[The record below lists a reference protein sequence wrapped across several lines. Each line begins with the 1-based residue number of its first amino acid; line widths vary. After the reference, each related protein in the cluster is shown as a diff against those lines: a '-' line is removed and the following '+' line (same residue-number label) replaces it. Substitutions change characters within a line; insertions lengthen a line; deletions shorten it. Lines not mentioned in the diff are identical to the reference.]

1 MTRDDRSDV
10 MHERA
15 SDAAQLLAAALFSAE
30 QHRDQRR
37 KGVRETP
44 YINHPLEV
52 SERIVRVGGVH
63 DIEVLVAAIL
73 HDTIEDTETTAE
85 EIERHFGAP
94 VAALVLEVTDDRSL
108 TWMERKRL
116 EIEQAALVSPRA
128 KLIKLSDKISNVA
141 DTETNPP
148 SAWSR
153 QRRRDYLDFAEQIA
167 LGCRGV
173 NEALDAEF
181 VRVLAS
187 ARAHIG

>member
-1 MTRDDRSDV
+1 MPDIILKALHFAADK
-10 MHERA
+10 HRA
-15 SDAAQLLAAALFSAE
+15 QSRKDA
-30 QHRDQRR
+30 D
-37 KGVRETP
+37 GTP
-44 YINHPLEV
+44 YINHPIALAHLLANYAGITDQNV
-52 SERIVRVGGVH
+52 IA
-63 DIEVLVAAIL
+63 AAIL
-73 HDTIEDTETTAE
+73 HDTIEDTETTEE
-85 EIERHFGAP
+85 EIERHFGSA

-116 EIEQAALVSPRA
+116 EIEHAALISPRA

-167 LGCRGV
+167 LGCRGI
-173 NEALDAEF
+173 NEALDADF

>member
-1 MTRDDRSDV
+1 MTSPG
-10 MHERA
+10 A
-15 SDAAQLLAAALFSAE
+15 SVEAQLLAAAVFSAE
-30 QHRDQRR
+30 RHRDQRR

-63 DIEVLVAAIL
+63 DVEVLVAAIL

-85 EIERHFGAP
+85 EIERQFGPA
-94 VAALVLEVTDDRSL
+94 VAHLVLEVTDDRSL

-116 EIEQAALVSPRA
+116 EIEHAPHLSPRA
-128 KLIKLSDKISNVA
+128 KLIKLSDKISNIA
-141 DTETNPP
+141 DTESNPP

-153 QRRRDYLDFAEQIA
+153 QRQREYLDFAERIA
-167 LGCRGV
+167 LGCRGA
-173 NEALDAEF
+173 NAALDAEF
-181 VRVLAS
+181 TRVLAR

>member
-1 MTRDDRSDV
+1 MTSQG
-10 MHERA
+10 A
-15 SDAAQLLAAALFSAE
+15 SAEAQLLAAALFSAE
-30 QHRDQRR
+30 RHRDQRR

-44 YINHPLEV
+44 YINHPIEV
-52 SERIVRVGGVH
+52 SERIVRIGGVH

-73 HDTIEDTETTAE
+73 HDTIEDTETTAD
-85 EIERHFGAP
+85 EIERQFGKP
-94 VAALVLEVTDDRSL
+94 VSALVLEVTDDRSL
-108 TWMERKRL
+108 TWTERKRL
-116 EIEQAALVSPRA
+116 EIEHAPLISPRA

-141 DTETNPP
+141 DTESNPP

-173 NEALDAEF
+173 NPPLDAEF
-181 VRVLAS
+181 ARVLAS

>member
-1 MTRDDRSDV
+1 MTSPGPSL
-10 MHERA
+10 E
-15 SDAAQLLAAALFSAE
+15 AQLLAAALFSADR
-30 QHRDQRR
+30 HRDQRR

-85 EIERHFGAP
+85 EIERHFGKP
-94 VAALVLEVTDDRSL
+94 VAALVLEVTDDRLL
-108 TWMERKRL
+108 TRLERKRL
-116 EIEQAALVSPRA
+116 EVEHAPLLTPRA

-141 DTETNPP
+141 DTAHNPP
-148 SAWSR
+148 ASWSR
-153 QRRRDYLDFAEQIA
+153 QRRHEYLDFAEQIA

-173 NEALDAEF
+173 NAALDAEF
-181 VRVLAS
+181 VEVLSA

>member
-1 MTRDDRSDV
+1 MSPG
-10 MHERA
+10 ERA
-15 SDAAQLLAAALFSAE
+15 SEAAHLLAAALFSAE
-30 QHRDQRR
+30 RHRDQRR

-52 SERIVRVGGVH
+52 SERIVRVGRVY
-63 DIEVLVAAIL
+63 DIDVLVAAIL

-116 EIEQAALVSPRA
+116 EIEHAAIISPRA

-173 NEALDAEF
+173 NDALDAEF
-181 VRVLAS
+181 VHVLAS